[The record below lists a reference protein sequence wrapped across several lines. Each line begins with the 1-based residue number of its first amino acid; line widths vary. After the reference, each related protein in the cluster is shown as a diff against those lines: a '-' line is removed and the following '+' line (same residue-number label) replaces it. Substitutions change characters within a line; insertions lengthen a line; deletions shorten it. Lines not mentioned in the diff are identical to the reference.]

1 MLFCIL
7 CLAFNFVCVKAQ
19 STNIEFP
26 TAVTTNEIKGKIAAR
41 DVGDSRLTSH
51 YYYFNGTQGDIFI
64 KILTSNLEGDID
76 IFIADTLRP
85 VTKISVYSDSST
97 ETGREIYLRKPE
109 KLLLRVEG
117 RTPIDESANY
127 SIKFEGSFLAA
138 MPKKES
144 EDSKLPVVKSETEGI
159 VKVNSVGT
167 IIKTPNKIITP
178 KTTVAKTPVKTPN
191 KTPNKTTTV
200 PKSVSTIENKP
211 ETEKIENSTTS
222 KTETTEKP
230 EVVITEDLPKETPP
244 ETAAAKTAK
253 PSKKIKPK
261 KKTTTKPVTEANTP
275 VTGENT
281 EIVSKPTA
289 KEKALP
295 KPTTAQELAKA
306 LENVKLIILLKDG
319 TQVERPMNE
328 VLRVNVINGML
339 TVTAKDGS
347 IRRYSI
353 LDITKMSIE

>member
-1 MLFCIL
+1 MLFR
-7 CLAFNFVCVKAQ
+7 
-19 STNIEFP
+19 SNIEFP

-41 DVGDSRLTSH
+41 DVGDARLTSH

-76 IFIADTLRP
+76 VFIADTLRP
-85 VTKISVYSDSST
+85 VTKISIYSDSLS

-117 RTPIDESANY
+117 RTAIDEAANY
-127 SIKFEGSFLAA
+127 SIKFEGSFLAVA
-138 MPKKES
+138 QKKET
-144 EDSKLPVVKSETEGI
+144 EDTKVPIVKAETEGT

-167 IIKTPNKIITP
+167 IIKTPKKIITP

-191 KTPNKTTTV
+191 KTPIKTTTV
-200 PKSVSTIENKP
+200 PKSVSTVENKP
-211 ETEKIENSTTS
+211 ETEKTENST
-222 KTETTEKP
+222 KPETETTEKP
-230 EVVITEDLPKETPP
+230 EVVVTEDLPKETTA
-244 ETAAAKTAK
+244 ETTTAKTTK
-253 PSKKIKPK
+253 PTKKVKPK
-261 KKTTTKPVTEANTP
+261 KKIVTKPAAEASTTVTD
-275 VTGENT
+275 ENT
-281 EIVSKPTA
+281 EVAPKPIP
-289 KEKALP
+289 KEKTLP
-295 KPTTAQELAKA
+295 KPTAAQELAKA

-347 IRRYSI
+347 VRRYSI
-353 LDITKMSIE
+353 LNITKMSIE